1 MNSLNQGYYVSAY
14 SLINHKAVIKATPAL
29 LHTQA
34 MLCVQAECLEE
45 VSSPGLLTG
54 CIPTRVLCGKPRAI
68 VYLKAALLFGM
79 SIKISSLQAAKL
91 EQRPALNAKG

>member
-34 MLCVQAECLEE
+34 VLCAQAACLEE
-45 VSSPGLLTG
+45 AASPRILTC

-68 VYLKAALLFGM
+68 VYLKVALLFGM
-79 SIKISSLQAAKL
+79 SIQISSLEAAKL
-91 EQRPALNAKG
+91 EQGPVVNARG